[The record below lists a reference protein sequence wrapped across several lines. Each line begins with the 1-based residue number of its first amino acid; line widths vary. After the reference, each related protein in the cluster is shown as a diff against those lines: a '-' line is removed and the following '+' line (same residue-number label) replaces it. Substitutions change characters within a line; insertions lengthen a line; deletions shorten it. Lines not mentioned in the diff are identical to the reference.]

1 MRNKA
6 NQQIKVI
13 LVHLEKRLSL
23 FYNGLLNLHQ
33 LCCVNLVEI
42 IGVLSFD

>member
-33 LCCVNLVEI
+33 HVLCKS
-42 IGVLSFD
+42 GRDYRGPQF